1 LALHIKSTTLSL
13 DLPAECGFEVSNLK
27 ELNDTLMPAQGLDIP
42 LVQLLDAYD
51 VALDGSLIYQD
62 VNARPYD
69 FTVKGDTRTYGR
81 ADSF

>member
-1 LALHIKSTTLSL
+1 
-13 DLPAECGFEVSNLK
+13 
-27 ELNDTLMPAQGLDIP
+27 MPAQGLDIP